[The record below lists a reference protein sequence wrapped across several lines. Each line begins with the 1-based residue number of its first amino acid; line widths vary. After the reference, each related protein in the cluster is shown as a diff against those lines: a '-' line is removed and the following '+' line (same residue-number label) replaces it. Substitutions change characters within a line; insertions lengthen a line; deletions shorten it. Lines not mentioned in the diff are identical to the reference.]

1 MSGAKLRSAL
11 TRHGPFQGLRV
22 ALSSQLRS
30 RTLSVL
36 PDFHLEN
43 NVFPSSSVPLSSIP
57 LLKYP
62 RTAHLEGSRLQPGD
76 SDDDQTP
83 LSALEDLHVVI
94 EEKLDGANAAVSFT
108 PAGELLLQSRGHYLA
123 GGAGERQFNLFKHW
137 AAAHEAALLER
148 LEDRYVMYGE
158 WCFAKHSCWYDRLP
172 AFFLEFDLYDRRT
185 ERFLSTPAR
194 HALLADGPVL
204 SVPVLYEGE
213 MPRHAKALRA
223 LVQPSLARSADWK
236 TAFEQAVAQEGQ
248 SLDLVR
254 QQTDLS
260 DLAEGLY
267 LKTESDGEVTGRYK
281 WVRPDFVQTILDSG
295 SHHSRRPVLPNQ
307 LAPGV
312 DLYAPVP
319 QVRWENLGLATLR
332 DPNAPTTTKG
342 RPR

>member
-1 MSGAKLRSAL
+1 
-11 TRHGPFQGLRV
+11 
-22 ALSSQLRS
+22 
-30 RTLSVL
+30 LSVL

-43 NVFPSSSVPLSSIP
+43 NVFPLSSLSSIP
-57 LLKYP
+57 LRKYP
-62 RTAHLEGSRLQPGD
+62 RTAHLEGSRLQAGD
-76 SDDDQTP
+76 TDDGQTP
-83 LSALEDLHVVI
+83 LSALHGQHVVI

-108 PAGELLLQSRGHYLA
+108 SAGELLLQSRGHYLA

-172 AFFLEFDLYDRRT
+172 AFFLEFDLYDRQAA
-185 ERFLSTPAR
+185 RFLSTPAR
-194 HALLADGPVL
+194 HALLAHSPVM

-213 MPRHAKALRA
+213 MPRSAKALRT
-223 LVQPSLARSADWK
+223 LVRPSLARSADWMP
-236 TAFEQAVAQEGQ
+236 AFEQAVAQENQ
-248 SLDLVR
+248 PLDLVQ

-267 LKTESDGEVTGRYK
+267 LKTESGGQVTGRCK

-295 SHHSRRPVLPNQ
+295 SHHSRRPVLPNR

-312 DLYAPVP
+312 DLYAPTP
-319 QVRWENLGLATLR
+319 QVSWEDLGLRMLR
-332 DPNAPTTTKG
+332 RPDDLTTNTR

>member
-1 MSGAKLRSAL
+1 
-11 TRHGPFQGLRV
+11 V
-22 ALSSQLRS
+22 I
-30 RTLSVL
+30 
-36 PDFHLEN
+36 
-43 NVFPSSSVPLSSIP
+43 PSSSDSSLASLP

-62 RTAHLEGSRLQPGD
+62 RTAHLEGSRLQAGD
-76 SDDDQTP
+76 SDGDQTP
-83 LSALEDLHVVI
+83 LAALHGQHVVI

-108 PAGELLLQSRGHYLA
+108 GAGELLLQSRGHYLA

-172 AFFLEFDLYDRRT
+172 AFFLEFDLYDRET
-185 ERFLSTPAR
+185 QCFLSTPAR
-194 HALLADGPVL
+194 HALLAGGPVV

-213 MPRHAKALRA
+213 MPRGAKALRA
-223 LVQPSLARSADWK
+223 LVRPSLARSAGWQP
-236 TAFEQAVAQEGQ
+236 AFERAVAEEGQ
-248 SLDLVR
+248 PLDLVR

-267 LKTESDGEVTGRYK
+267 LKAESGGQVTGRYK

-295 SHHSRRPVLPNQ
+295 SHHSRRPLLPNR

-312 DLYAPVP
+312 DLYAPAP
-319 QVRWENLGLATLR
+319 LLGWHDLGLRTLR
-332 DPNAPTTTKG
+332 DPAALAALAEPAKAR

>member
-1 MSGAKLRSAL
+1 VF
-11 TRHGPFQGLRV
+11 P
-22 ALSSQLRS
+22 LSSS
-30 RTLSVL
+30 
-36 PDFHLEN
+36 
-43 NVFPSSSVPLSSIP
+43 LSSIP

-62 RTAHLEGSRLQPGD
+62 RTAHLEGSRLQIGD
-76 SDDDQTP
+76 TDDGQTP
-83 LSALEDLHVVI
+83 LSALHGQHVVI

-108 PAGELLLQSRGHYLA
+108 SAGELLLQSRGHYLA

-172 AFFLEFDLYDRRT
+172 AFFMEFDLYDRRAAC
-185 ERFLSTPAR
+185 FLSTPAR
-194 HALLADGPVL
+194 HTLLADGPVM

-213 MPRHAKALRA
+213 MPRSTKAMRS
-223 LVQPSLARSADWK
+223 LVRPSLARSADWK
-236 TAFEQAVAQEGQ
+236 PAFEQAVAQENQ
-248 SLDLVR
+248 PLDLVR

-267 LKTESDGEVTGRYK
+267 LKTESNAQVTGRYK

-312 DLYAPVP
+312 DLYAPTP
-319 QVRWENLGLATLR
+319 QVSWQDLGLRTLR
-332 DPNAPTTTKG
+332 APADLTTTTR

>member
-1 MSGAKLRSAL
+1 
-11 TRHGPFQGLRV
+11 
-22 ALSSQLRS
+22 
-30 RTLSVL
+30 
-36 PDFHLEN
+36 
-43 NVFPSSSVPLSSIP
+43 VFPLSSLSSVP

-62 RTAHLEGSRLQPGD
+62 RTAHLEGSRLQAGD
-76 SDDDQTP
+76 TDDGQTP
-83 LSALEDLHVVI
+83 LSALQGQHVVI

-108 PAGELLLQSRGHYLA
+108 SGGELLLQSRGHYLA

-137 AAAHEAALLER
+137 AAAHEPTLLEQ

-172 AFFLEFDLYDRRT
+172 AFFLEFDLYDRQAQC
-185 ERFLSTPAR
+185 FLSTPAR
-194 HALLADGPVL
+194 HALLDGSPVL

-213 MPRHAKALRA
+213 MPHQTKALRS
-223 LVQPSLARSADWK
+223 LVRPSLARSAGWK
-236 TAFEQAVAQEGQ
+236 VAFEQAVMQEGQ
-248 SLDLVR
+248 PLELVR

-267 LKTESDGEVTGRYK
+267 LKTESQGEVTGRYK

-312 DLYAPVP
+312 DLYAPTP
-319 QVRWENLGLATLR
+319 QVGWKDLGLRTFR
-332 DPNAPTTTKG
+332 DPAELTTTR